1 MSGATMPL
9 VVNLIAALI
18 PALIYFFLSQVDKK
32 DYVGLWA
39 SGWAFY
45 AAGLAVAIA
54 VLAGYQSQAA
64 YLSLALVF
72 GNQLSALISG
82 LLFLWGTCVF
92 TGRVKLAW
100 WFYGSIVASV
110 IMVGA
115 GIYYPHLVYAKYFLC
130 FLCASIYVLTGFLFI
145 SFGDNVRNGK
155 IITGL
160 ALMPWG
166 IERAVFTYIR
176 ADLYST
182 PLGYLTAL
190 ALSIILS
197 CALLLVYYQKEKTGF
212 NKSGERFRHLTE
224 NARDMIYRYHLAPV
238 PGFDYVSPSAADLT
252 GYTPAEFYA
261 DREFNARLVHPEDRS
276 LYNSMLQSTGLF
288 NEAVTLRWLRKDGKT
303 VWVEQQNVPIYD
315 EVGSVV
321 AIEGIARDISDR
333 KQTEK
338 FLKKVEER
346 LQTALHQVM
355 DIIEFLPDATF
366 VIDKEKK
373 VIAWNR
379 AIEEM
384 TGILKKDIVGKG
396 NGEYSLP
403 FYGLPKKML
412 IDSVLQGEKDGG
424 KIEATIITEIYAP
437 CLYNGSGAY
446 LWSAVS
452 PLCDSRGELVGAIE
466 SFRDITERK
475 EMEKQL
481 KYLGSH
487 DPLTKLAN
495 RTYFE
500 EEMSRLES
508 GEHEPVSIIVCDVD
522 GLKLVNDTLGHE
534 AGDNLLI
541 ATASVLRHPSLI
553 DAVVA
558 RIGGDEF
565 AILLKKAERSVA
577 EKACQQVYEAIK
589 KHNKKAEIPLSL
601 SLGFSTREDSLTN
614 LTEIFKEADN
624 NMYRVKL
631 HSSQSAR
638 STIVTSLMKML
649 ETRDFITEGHGERVQ
664 DLVLELS
671 GAYGL
676 ADSKMNDMRLLAQF
690 HDIGKV
696 GIPDKI
702 LFKPGSLT
710 TDEEFAEMQR
720 HCMIGYRIAQSVPD
734 LVPIADWILK
744 HHEWWNG
751 KGYPLA
757 LEGEAI
763 PVECRILS
771 IVDAYDAMTNDRP
784 YRKGMTHT
792 QAITEL
798 LKFSGIQ
805 FDPHMVSLF
814 LKLWQAKSY
823 IKVVK

>member
-9 VVNLIAALI
+9 AVNLIAAMI
-18 PALIYFFLSQVDKK
+18 PALMYFYLSWVDKNG
-32 DYVGLWA
+32 YIGLWA

-45 AAGLAVAIA
+45 AAGLAMTIA
-54 VLAGYQSQAA
+54 ALAGYQSQAG

-72 GNQLSALISG
+72 GNHLSALISG
-82 LLFLWGTCVF
+82 LLFLWGASVF
-92 TGRVKLAW
+92 TGRDKLAW
-100 WFYGSIVASV
+100 WFCGAILTAV
-110 IMVGA
+110 IIVGA
-115 GIYYPHLVYAKYFLC
+115 GIYYPQFLYAKYILC
-130 FLCASIYVLTGFLFI
+130 FLCAGIYVVTGFLFL
-145 SFGDNVRNGK
+145 SFGDNVSNGK

-166 IERAVFTYIR
+166 IERAVFTYLR
-176 ADLYST
+176 SDLYNT

-197 CALLLVYYQKEKTGF
+197 SALLLVYYQKEKTGF

-238 PGFDYVSPSAADLT
+238 PGFDYVSPSVADLT

-261 DREFNARLVHPEDRS
+261 DRDFVTRLIHPEDRS

-288 NEAVTLRWLRKDGKT
+288 NEAVTMRWVRKDGKV

-321 AIEGIARDISDR
+321 AMEGIARDISDR

-346 LQTALHQVM
+346 LQMALHQVM

-366 VIDKEKK
+366 VIDSERK

-384 TGILKKDIVGKG
+384 TGVLKKDIIGKG
-396 NGEYSLP
+396 NGEYASP

-412 IDSVLQGEKDGG
+412 IDSVLNGNADSG
-424 KIEATIITEIYAP
+424 KNEDTIITEIYAP

-452 PLCDSRGELVGAIE
+452 PLYDNRGELVGAIE

-487 DPLTKLAN
+487 DSLTKLAN

-508 GEHEPVSIIVCDVD
+508 GNHEPVSIIVCDVD

-534 AGDNLLI
+534 AGDKLLV
-541 ATASVLRHPSLI
+541 ATASVLRHPSLL
-553 DAVVA
+553 DSVVA

-565 AILLKKAERSVA
+565 AILLKKTESSAA
-577 EKACQQVYEAIK
+577 EKVCQEVYDAIK
-589 KHNKKAEIPLSL
+589 RHNKRAEIPLSL
-601 SLGFSTREDSLTN
+601 SLGYATRQDSLTN

-676 ADSKMNDMRLLAQF
+676 AESKMNDMRLLAQF

-720 HCMIGYRIAQSVPD
+720 HSMIGYRIAQSVPD

-751 KGYPLA
+751 KGYPLG
-757 LEGEAI
+757 LEGDAI

-805 FDPHMVSLF
+805 FDPHLVSLF
-814 LKLWQAKSY
+814 LKLRQAKSY